1 MWFKQLQLFELTG
14 PESIT
19 ASQLEEK
26 LEPLAFTSCLPSLPS
41 SIGWVAPIDVE
52 NAPLVHTVNGY
63 ILFCLQ
69 IEEKILPATVI
80 RQELQEKVKMIEIT
94 EDRRVRS
101 KEKLTIKEELT
112 MTLLPRAFSKFTR
125 LYAYIDTK
133 NKWLVLGTTN
143 ASKTEQFIS
152 LYKRCV
158 NENIRLCELKKL
170 SPLMTHCLKTQ
181 NYPKE
186 FSIEKSCVLQD
197 PQQQKRV
204 IRCQQQNLFAGSI
217 QELIKDGCEVKQ
229 LAMCWQDRVNFVFTD
244 DFTVRGI
251 QYQDEILSQAKDIE
265 SETRE
270 QQLDAD
276 FFIMTETLHGL
287 IKDLMNMFTIPA
299 DAKLQNDQ
307 DLVA

>member
-1 MWFKQLQLFELTG
+1 MWFKQFQLFELTDL
-14 PESIT
+14 ETHT
-19 ASQLEEK
+19 ATQLEEK
-26 LEPLAFTSCLPSLPS
+26 LESLAFTSCLPSLPS
-41 SIGWVAPIDVE
+41 SIGWVAPIEVE

-69 IEEKILPATVI
+69 VEEKILPATVI
-80 RQELQEKVKMIEIT
+80 RQELQEKIKAIELT

-101 KEKLTIKEELT
+101 KEKLSMKDEITL
-112 MTLLPRAFSKFTR
+112 TLLPRAFSKFTR

-143 ASKTEQFIS
+143 ASKTEQFVA
-152 LYKRCV
+152 LFKRCAS
-158 NENIRLCELKKL
+158 ENIRLYDLKKL
-170 SPLMTHCLKTQ
+170 SPIMTHWLKSQ

-229 LAMCWQDRVNFVFTD
+229 LAMCWQDRVNFVFAD
-244 DFTVRGI
+244 DFSVRSI
-251 QYQDEILSQAKDIE
+251 QYQDEILTQAKDIE

-270 QQLDAD
+270 QQMDAD
-276 FFIMTETLHGL
+276 FFIMTETLCGL
-287 IKDLMNMFTIPA
+287 LKDLINMFPQTA
-299 DAKLQNDQ
+299 SVKESAEV
-307 DLVA
+307 LVA